1 VTNARNDPGSYRL
14 RVSLNEV
21 APAVWREMI
30 VPAAVSLS
38 DLHRILQVALGWW
51 DAHLHDFKVKG
62 VRYEPTM
69 PESEGEPTETT
80 FLGRL
85 DLRPGDVFSYRYD
98 FGDDWSHR
106 IEVLA
111 ILTDDAEGAVPL
123 VIAGENTA
131 PLEDSGGPDGLY
143 SVGISLTRSCV
154 IGFHLLTTRSASISA
169 KRIGFYCYSTPGAR
183 SNTACVASGAGLAEH
198 IGVHGVGHLEP
209 TSAYVDLWLIASD
222 HSLSEGR

>member
-1 VTNARNDPGSYRL
+1 MTNARNDPGSYRL

-38 DLHRILQVALGWW
+38 DLHRILQIALGWW
-51 DAHLHDFKVKG
+51 DSHLHDFQVNG

-80 FLGRL
+80 FLGSL
-85 DLRPGDVFSYRYD
+85 DLRPGDVFSYNYD

-111 ILTDDAEGAVPL
+111 ILADDAQGAAPR

-131 PLEDSGGPDGLY
+131 PLEDSGGPDGHCAVLAVLSGDIVDEELRDWIPTGY
-143 SVGISLTRSCV
+143 DPQRFDLGETNRV
-154 IGFHLLTTRSASISA
+154 LLLLHAW
-169 KRIGFYCYSTPGAR
+169 GA
-183 SNTACVASGAGLAEH
+183 L
-198 IGVHGVGHLEP
+198 
-209 TSAYVDLWLIASD
+209 
-222 HSLSEGR
+222 

>member
-131 PLEDSGGPDGLY
+131 PLEDSGGPDGHRAVLAVLSGDLVDEELRDWIPTAY
-143 SVGISLTRSCV
+143 DPQRFDLGETNRV
-154 IGFHLLTTRSASISA
+154 LLLLHVW
-169 KRIGFYCYSTPGAR
+169 GA
-183 SNTACVASGAGLAEH
+183 L
-198 IGVHGVGHLEP
+198 
-209 TSAYVDLWLIASD
+209 
-222 HSLSEGR
+222 